1 MEECTE
7 TNNEVKLAEI
17 TLSEN
22 KNKLKRS
29 SWALYIVLFSIA
41 FTINMGIGTYFVYYK
56 YMNQNKET
64 DRKERLY
71 FLGNNY

>member
-22 KNKLKRS
+22 ENKLKRS